1 MSRLDELRREL
12 RALPAPAW
20 RAHLAAHSGLPGP
33 RANLE
38 LARAAAEEAPPEV
51 VRQLAGDD
59 DEYLA
64 LCGAV
69 GLGRLLAEGDP
80 AAAPSLRRLADD
92 DRWRVRE
99 GVAMGLQRLG
109 DDDLQRLLDLAAGW
123 AAEPSALA
131 QRAAVAG
138 VCEPRLL
145 RQPAA
150 AVIPEPPL
158 KTAAHQALDL
168 LDTVTEALAARTDG
182 GRRDPAVRV
191 LRQALGYCWSVAVA
205 ALPAE
210 GFDRLGRWAGSDDG
224 DVRWVLRENLGKARL
239 RRADPATVARLREL
253 VG

>member
-1 MSRLDELRREL
+1 VSRLDELRREL

-80 AAAPSLRRLADD
+80 EAAPSLRRLAED

-109 DDDLQRLLDLAAGW
+109 DDDLQRMLGLAAGW

-150 AVIPEPPL
+150 AR
-158 KTAAHQALDL
+158 QALDL

-239 RRADPATVARLREL
+239 RRADPAAVARLREL